1 MLLID
6 FLTEL
11 CKESDIVEI
20 FLKISLYDLINNV
33 PLNSELRSTRWN
45 HDLNTENYYV
55 TGRYIKKYFRD
66 INFGSVF
73 NNNHRNSFLN
83 DHEVLLFECEDL
95 NYKFMVS
102 SEIVI
107 INHKRE
113 FNNNGNYFKN
123 KIHLTKLKL
132 ENNNKY
138 LKNNQS
144 WFKKEYISSYNFFKN
159 KINNKEYIFTNL
171 YKDGME
177 YVFYHNFLNNVIIFN
192 YMEGMYKN

>member
-1 MLLID
+1 MI
-6 FLTEL
+6 
-11 CKESDIVEI
+11 EI
-20 FLKISLYDLINNV
+20 L
-33 PLNSELRSTRWN
+33 
-45 HDLNTENYYV
+45 
-55 TGRYIKKYFRD
+55 
-66 INFGSVF
+66 
-73 NNNHRNSFLN
+73 FLN

-95 NYKFMVS
+95 NYKFIVS

-107 INHKRE
+107 INHQRE
-113 FNNNGNYFKN
+113 FNNNGIYFKN

-132 ENNNKY
+132 ENNNTY
-138 LKNNQS
+138 LKNNQY

-177 YVFYHNFLNNVIIFN
+177 YVYYHNFLNNVIIFN